1 MKMEQNNIYLGDCLE
16 IMKSFPDESVDCI
29 ITSPPYDNL
38 RQYNKTLLWNNEIWE
53 KTILEFFRIIKQGG
67 IVVWIVGDAVIN
79 GSETGSSFRQALFF
93 L

>member
-1 MKMEQNNIYLGDCLE
+1 MEQNNIYLGDCLE